1 MTDRI
6 IMTDEIFEEGVRLRE
21 EEGLSI
27 AKIMQRLG
35 GSRGMWDLRMRDA
48 AVFKRGRPPKR
59 LPRLSEHDH
68 TIERLRLAGE
78 NPYAIGRAIGK
89 PPGYVNHRLRFM
101 ALRQAAIDAYEE
113 LGMAPPSEA
122 APHQQRRVSVGEHHD
137 TQHA

>member
-1 MTDRI
+1 MTKPALD
-6 IMTDEIFEEGVRLRE
+6 DETFEEGVRLRE
-21 EEGLSI
+21 DQGLSI
-27 AKIMQRLG
+27 AKIMARLG
-35 GSRGMWDLRMRDA
+35 GSRGWWEIRMRDA

-68 TIERLRLAGE
+68 TIEQLRLAGE

-101 ALRQAAIDAYEE
+101 ALRQAAIEAWEE
-113 LGMAPPSEA
+113 LGVPPPSEA
-122 APHQQRRVSVGEHHD
+122 GPHQQRRVSAGEHHD

>member
-1 MTDRI
+1 MTDRVT
-6 IMTDEIFEEGVRLRE
+6 MTDATFEEGVRLRE

-35 GSRGMWDLRMRDA
+35 GSRGWWELRMRDA
-48 AVFKRGRPPKR
+48 GVFKRGRPPKR

-113 LGMAPPSEA
+113 LGLPPPSETGSH
-122 APHQQRRVSVGEHHD
+122 PPSRITVGGNHEGQR
-137 TQHA
+137 A

>member
-1 MTDRI
+1 MERGTLNDD
-6 IMTDEIFEEGVRLRE
+6 TFEEGVRLRE

-27 AKIMQRLG
+27 AKIMARLG
-35 GSRGMWDLRMRDA
+35 GTRGWWEIRMRNA

-68 TIERLRLAGE
+68 TIERMRLAGE

-113 LGMAPPSEA
+113 MGVPPPEMTQAHTSRGGHHEF
-122 APHQQRRVSVGEHHD
+122 QRP
-137 TQHA
+137 